1 MAISTKWRMTI
12 AGLGVAA
19 LLSGCG
25 NGGTTTIPAE
35 TPVASPETTATTP
48 AQTPATTPAQTAP
61 DTGSSV
67 LTEGFAA
74 VALAESE
81 VPGSQAVGLD
91 LDDDGSWEVEVIS
104 GERKFE
110 FDISADGTTVLERE
124 EDDADDDKVS
134 KLAQVQVPITDA
146 ISTAMTQVAGQFDDA
161 ELDEE
166 DGRVVW
172 EVNLDDDV
180 DVQVDVVTGEI
191 VNR

>member
-25 NGGTTTIPAE
+25 NGGTTTTPAE
-35 TPVASPETTATTP
+35 TPVASPETT
-48 AQTPATTPAQTAP
+48 ATTPAQTAP

-110 FDISADGTTVLERE
+110 FDISADGRTVLERE

-180 DVQVDVVTGEI
+180 DVHVDVVTGEI